1 MLRLIPTCGFAEIR
15 CVGMTRGQKCIDER
29 AADAE
34 AGDRTDRGKRLA
46 RKAHDGRRIAA
57 QPECLPIMD
66 GARSGNWRRF
76 RFLPGIRPGCG
87 ILRQA
92 GRSEEHTSELQ
103 SLMRSSY
110 AV

>member
-1 MLRLIPTCGFAEIR
+1 MLRLIPALGFDEIR

-66 GARSGNWRRF
+66 GARS
-76 RFLPGIRPGCG
+76 
-87 ILRQA
+87 
-92 GRSEEHTSELQ
+92 RSEEHTSELP
-103 SLMRSSY
+103 SLMCITYVVFCLKKQNIQQISQH
-110 AV
+110 

>member
-1 MLRLIPTCGFAEIR
+1 
-15 CVGMTRGQKCIDER
+15 MTRGQKCIDER

-92 GRSEEHTSELQ
+92 GYRLPSFRSEEHTSELQ
-103 SLMRSSY
+103 SLMRISY
-110 AV
+110 A